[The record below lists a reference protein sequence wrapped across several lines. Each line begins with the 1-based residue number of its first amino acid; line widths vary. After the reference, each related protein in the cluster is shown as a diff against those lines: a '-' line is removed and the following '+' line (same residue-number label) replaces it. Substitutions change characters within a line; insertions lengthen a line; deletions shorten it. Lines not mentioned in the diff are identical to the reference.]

1 MDPIPID
8 PAAVSECDAVLV
20 THEHLDHMH
29 PPSVPATG
37 RRGGDA
43 VRVGGCYEDA
53 DCDVNREKLDGRDR
67 VVAPGDRLSVG
78 DLTVHVRAGDDPD
91 AIGEVTYVI
100 EHDAGS
106 FFRGGDDR
114 VADSFGRI
122 GDEFD
127 LDVGALAMGSVGR
140 Q

>member
-29 PPSVPATG
+29 PPSYRPLV
-37 RRGGDA
+37 DA
-43 VRVGGCYEDA
+43 GTTLYASAACYEDA

-114 VADSFGRI
+114 IADSFGRI